1 MVAAWG
7 VFRLCAGLLLLIA
20 VLPVGVSAQ
29 PAPPRDLKTIVDS
42 KVLRVGLTRFD
53 LPAFHR
59 RSGGSFSG
67 PEIDLARQV
76 GAALGVDV
84 KFIDDA
90 ASFDGV
96 VNAVANGSV
105 DIGLSK
111 LSQTY
116 YRLERVRFSTPY
128 ISLRHALLFNRASVA
143 EISGGQAPDET
154 LRTFNGRIGV
164 IGRSAYVDFAR
175 RNFPR
180 AQILER
186 TNWDNAVAGLLDRSL
201 DAIYRDEFEIKRLLK
216 IRPALNVQFGAA
228 VITDQH
234 AYLSVAICDSCSK
247 LQEFINYH
255 LTQVQGIFTLPRLLA
270 SDLSD

>member
-1 MVAAWG
+1 MTA
-7 VFRLCAGLLLLIA
+7 
-20 VLPVGVSAQ
+20 LPRPVITPSGGTFAFASFPSSATINSNGALPGVSKLMYRINSGAWVEYTGTPVPIT
-29 PAPPRDLKTIVDS
+29 PAMNLQARNET
-42 KVLRVGLTRFD
+42 T
-53 LPAFHR
+53 LPAEY
-59 RSGGSFSG
+59 STSS
-67 PEIDLARQV
+67 I
-76 GAALGVDV
+76 
-84 KFIDDA
+84 I
-90 ASFDGV
+90 
-96 VNAVANGSV
+96 
-105 DIGLSK
+105 
-111 LSQTY
+111 SQTY